1 MRWRIV
7 TTVFVAWMLAA
18 VGTYGQTTQP
28 SPIDQAMLKLLRVG
42 VPVVQPTF
50 VVPSADS
57 IDVYSAP
64 EAAAATTRPPAPT
77 TEPSRQQL
85 QLLIEQLGD
94 DDPHVRDIAVKA
106 LRKMGKVALPALR
119 EATQSADAQ
128 VKTSAEMLV
137 AEQTMKPAAPSMASL
152 PPESFPLQGG
162 IIVRGGGIVMN
173 NVRIGNIGGQV
184 QVQMQVN
191 HGQAV
196 RDVTVN
202 ENGRKVHI
210 HEDKDGV
217 NVEVTNNGQTKQYKA
232 ATAAELKEKQPDGY
246 KEYDRYLNEGV
257 GRVIRVAP
265 PAPR

>member
-1 MRWRIV
+1 MRWRI
-7 TTVFVAWMLAA
+7 LAA
-18 VGTYGQTTQP
+18 AFAVCMVATTAASAQTTQP
-28 SPIDQAMLKLLRVG
+28 SV
-42 VPVVQPTF
+42 
-50 VVPSADS
+50 S
-57 IDVYSAP
+57 
-64 EAAAATTRPPAPT
+64 PT
-77 TEPSRQQL
+77 TKPSDQQV
-85 QLLIEQLGD
+85 QVLIRQLGD
-94 DDPHVRDIAVKA
+94 DDPHVRDAAVKA
-106 LRKMGKVALPALR
+106 LRKIGKAALPALR

-152 PPESFPLQGG
+152 PPDGFPLQGG

-173 NVRIGNIGGQV
+173 NVRIGGIGGQV

-217 NVEVTNNGQTKQYKA
+217 NVEVTDDGQTKQYKA
-232 ATAAELKEKQPDGY
+232 ATAAELKEK
-246 KEYDRYLNEGV
+246 
-257 GRVIRVAP
+257 
-265 PAPR
+265 

>member
-1 MRWRIV
+1 MNRPFIV
-7 TTVFVAWMLAA
+7 VAMLTLLAFSVRA
-18 VGTYGQTTQP
+18 GAQATQP
-28 SPIDQAMLKLLRVG
+28 S
-42 VPVVQPTF
+42 
-50 VVPSADS
+50 
-57 IDVYSAP
+57 AP
-64 EAAAATTRPPAPT
+64 PTTRPAD
-77 TEPSRQQL
+77 QQL
-85 QLLIEQLGD
+85 DSLIKQLGD
-94 DDPHVRDIAVKA
+94 DDPHVRDAAVKA
-106 LRKMGKVALPALR
+106 LRKLGKNALPALR
-119 EATQSADAQ
+119 EATNSPDAQ

-137 AEQTMKPAAPSMASL
+137 AEQTMKPAPPPVASL
-152 PPESFPLQGG
+152 PPDNFPLQGG

-217 NVEVTNNGQTKQYKA
+217 NVEVTDNGQTKQYKA
-232 ATAAELKEKQPDGY
+232 GNPAELKEKQPDGY
-246 KEYDRYLNEGV
+246 KEYDRYMNEGV
-257 GRVIRVAP
+257 GRIIRVAP